1 MKNLFKTIGATLLLL
16 LLFSSFSSADINQ
29 TLKNIDS
36 RFLLKGKENLDPRV
50 IYKIDMMGKE
60 LYEKSGVS
68 VYLYAVNRY
77 GKRDFSNMK
86 EKISYIKDFE
96 QNITK
101 NLNAPYVVLTL
112 SLDDTHVNILTSDD
126 LKSTLNRDEILDRH
140 IIPLLASKDK
150 NSLYAKVSAAML
162 NGYAAIVDEIAEE
175 RGIKLESSIGNG
187 GAVAST
193 IWRVFMYS
201 VVVIGLLLYTYAT
214 LRARKS

>member
-1 MKNLFKTIGATLLLL
+1 MKRLFNTLGAIFLLLFF
-16 LLFSSFSSADINQ
+16 FSSFSNADINK
-29 TLKNIDS
+29 TLLNIDS
-36 RFLLKGKENLDPRV
+36 RFVLKGKENIDPRA

-60 LYEKSGVS
+60 LYDRTGIS

-77 GKRDFSNMK
+77 GKSSFSNMK

-96 QNITK
+96 HNITK
-101 NLNAPYVVLTL
+101 NLTPPYVVLTL
-112 SLDDTHVNILTSDD
+112 SLDDTHVNILASSDVASMLD
-126 LKSTLNRDEILDRH
+126 KDKILDRH

-162 NGYAAIVDEIAEE
+162 NGYASIVDSIAKENGFE
-175 RGIKLESSIGNG
+175 LKSSIGSQG
-187 GAVAST
+187 EVAST

-201 VVVIGLLLYTYAT
+201 VVVIGLILYTYAV